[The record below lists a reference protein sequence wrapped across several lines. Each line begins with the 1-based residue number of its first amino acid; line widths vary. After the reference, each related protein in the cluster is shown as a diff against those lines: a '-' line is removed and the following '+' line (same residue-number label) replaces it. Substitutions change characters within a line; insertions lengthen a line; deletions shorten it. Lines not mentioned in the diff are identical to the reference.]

1 MSGRV
6 AIGSTTVLSLSDI
19 AIRAFDIANIF
30 PDVPLD
36 TWQTSYPDEVTA
48 ENKLQT
54 NMGCFLIRSQG
65 LTILVDS
72 GIGPGPIGFLGGAGG
87 QLLEDMKNAGISANE
102 IDIAV
107 FTHLHGDHVGWN
119 TYSDNGTLRPTFSK
133 ARYLIPKGD
142 YEYFSSPGVIERSGH
157 MDTAVFP
164 IRDLGLMDLVEGGHN
179 VTSEVTLVATPGH
192 TPGHVSVA
200 IASGGE
206 QGFILGDVLTT
217 PAQIENPQW
226 SPTLD
231 VDPDRAR
238 ETRGK
243 ILDRLEKDKSLV
255 GAGHFLAPSFGHIL
269 RANGKRYWQKI

>member
-19 AIRAFDIANIF
+19 AIGAFDIANIF

-142 YEYFSSPGVIERSGH
+142 YEYFSSPGV
-157 MDTAVFP
+157 
-164 IRDLGLMDLVEGGHN
+164 
-179 VTSEVTLVATPGH
+179 
-192 TPGHVSVA
+192 
-200 IASGGE
+200 
-206 QGFILGDVLTT
+206 
-217 PAQIENPQW
+217 
-226 SPTLD
+226 
-231 VDPDRAR
+231 
-238 ETRGK
+238 
-243 ILDRLEKDKSLV
+243 
-255 GAGHFLAPSFGHIL
+255 
-269 RANGKRYWQKI
+269 

>member
-1 MSGRV
+1 MSRRV

-19 AIRAFDIANIF
+19 EIEAFDMANVF
-30 PDVPLD
+30 PDVPLN
-36 TWQTSYPDEVTA
+36 TWKTSYPDAVTT
-48 ENKLQT
+48 EGKFRT

-72 GIGPGPIGFLGGAGG
+72 GIGPGPFDFLGGTGG
-87 QLLEDMKNAGISANE
+87 QLLEDMQSAGVSPDE

-119 TYSDNGTLRPTFSK
+119 TQNDNGTLCPTFTK

-142 YEYFSSPGVIERSGH
+142 YEYFSNPGVIERSAY

-200 IASGGE
+200 ITSGGE
-206 QGFILGDVLTT
+206 RGFILGDVLIT
-217 PAQIENPQW
+217 PGQVENPQW
-226 SPTLD
+226 SPTFD
-231 VDPDRAR
+231 VDPNRAR
-238 ETRGK
+238 ETREK

-255 GAGHFLAPSFGHIL
+255 GASHFHTPSFGHIL
-269 RANGKRYWQKI
+269 RTSGKRYWQKI